1 MTNSTPSSK
10 SSTDTMENTDIEAS
24 KQQFTDDKQQQQ
36 QQEYNYKDDP
46 DNPLNWSKSKKYTGF
61 FIVFMMSFMGYFTS
75 A

>member
-46 DNPLNWSKSKKYTGF
+46 DNPLVNC
-61 FIVFMMSFMGYFTS
+61 
-75 A
+75 